1 MQIEKLEQIILD
13 EIGKVMGTIPEN
25 KTDNFIQFLAECKKS
40 LADFL
45 YVVDALEDRLKIS
58 VGKSIARR
66 SYSVMTVQGLAEAL
80 LEDYGEIQVM

>member
-13 EIGKVMGTIPEN
+13 EIEKVMGAIPAN
-25 KTDNFIQFLAECKKS
+25 KTDNLIQFLAEYKKS

-45 YVVDALEDRLKIS
+45 YVVDALEARLKIS
-58 VGKSIARR
+58 VGKSIAKR
-66 SYSVMTVQGLAEAL
+66 SYSVMTAQGLAEAL

>member
-1 MQIEKLEQIILD
+1 M
-13 EIGKVMGTIPEN
+13 
-25 KTDNFIQFLAECKKS
+25 
-40 LADFL
+40 
-45 YVVDALEDRLKIS
+45 VDALEDRLKIP